1 MDLTDRI
8 MDGPRRIVVTP
19 KETLGQIGDFLA
31 AMGHGSAGSQ
41 AAAVGA
47 TIVFALLV
55 LRLAQR
61 GFDRRTIGAPDMAP
75 RPI

>member
-1 MDLTDRI
+1 MDLTDRM
-8 MDGPRRIVVTP
+8 MDSPRRIVVTP

-31 AMGHGSAGSQ
+31 AMGLRTAGSQ

-61 GFDRRTIGAPDMAP
+61 GSDCQPIGVADMAP